1 MKSIMLLKQ
10 NRAREGMAVSIPF
23 LILISLLL
31 GGERASRAEYN
42 AEGAY
47 SIKAAFL
54 YNFAKFAEWPS
65 SAFNHFSDPL
75 VICVLGADPFGN
87 ALGELEG
94 EPVGGRIIEVQR
106 ARTIEE
112 LGRCHILFISN
123 TLTADARGICR
134 ALSKR
139 PILTVSDIERFA
151 QLGGMIGLTIV
162 DKRIRFDINLRAAE
176 HAGLKLN
183 PQLLRLATIVESNL

>member
-1 MKSIMLLKQ
+1 MKSVLLLKQ
-10 NRAREGMAVSIPF
+10 NRARVRLAVSIPF
-23 LILISLLL
+23 LILAMVLL
-31 GGERASRAEYN
+31 GGRDSSSAEFRAEG
-42 AEGAY
+42 EY

-54 YNFAKFAEWPS
+54 YNFAKFAEWPAS
-65 SAFNHFSDPL
+65 VFNHFSDPL

-94 EPVGGRIIEVQR
+94 ESVGGRSIEVRR
-106 ARTIEE
+106 ARTLEE

-123 TLTADARGICR
+123 SLSAEARGICR
-134 ALSKR
+134 ALSRK

-151 QLGGMIGLTIV
+151 QLGGMIGLTMF
-162 DKRIRFDINLRAAE
+162 DKRIRFDINLKAAE

-183 PQLLRLATIVESNL
+183 PQLLRLATVVESSL